1 MDEYLHFM
9 KTLRTQMNDV
19 EDQAAKLSVEEQR
32 QLTIIQTLENDLLSA
47 KSQIS
52 KLKEDIEG
60 MLKAKGEICSQ
71 ILEKQRMIASLESDS
86 STLSQTLELIQQE
99 KTGLSA
105 KLMEKRTYYQ
115 KVTKDM
121 NFRLQEQKDYF
132 NSLVTSGEA
141 GKHGTEN
148 DARKN
153 LMAKLDSAKAKV
165 DEISEMKSKLVMKNK
180 KVKQAIKQV
189 NSRAYDFE
197 PLLRAVDLKTLEK
210 EYNTLLSDKAG
221 VTEYLQSLQAQ
232 VDILKGISHVVKCA
246 CGEEYRVGTDL
257 CA

>member
-121 NFRLQEQKDYF
+121 NFRLQEQK
-132 NSLVTSGEA
+132 
-141 GKHGTEN
+141 EN